1 MYKAQTAVKTADDR
15 VQVTNGCKNGRRS
28 STRHKRL
35 IKRKTIVYEAQTA
48 VKTTEDRQRRTNACK
63 TSDDRLQG
71 TYGSKNG
78 SRSSTRHKRL
88 KNVQRSSTRN
98 KRLLKQPTIVYK
110 AQTAVKT
117 SDDCIRGTND
127 SKNVRRS
134 STRDKRL

>member
-1 MYKAQTAVKTADDR
+1 MADDR
-15 VQVTNGCKNGRRS
+15 VQGTNVCKNGQRS

-35 IKRKTIVYEAQTA
+35 IKRTTIVYEAQTA
-48 VKTTEDRQRRTNACK
+48 VKTAEDRQRRTNAVK

-98 KRLLKQPTIVYK
+98 KRL
-110 AQTAVKT
+110 
-117 SDDCIRGTND
+117 
-127 SKNVRRS
+127 
-134 STRDKRL
+134 